1 MSNRRLLAL
10 GYILF
15 AVSFLFIFGGFYL
28 DFEKKSSVSDPI
40 KDIIV
45 IAGSD
50 DNIIISTTDDTEE
63 KPSDEEIVNGDDLS
77 SLDSNSSSN
86 NNSEVIPVPEPEPE
100 PVPPT
105 SPTIPSPPD
114 VKPIDDENN
123 ILRRKIEDTYG
134 IKVKYGAETDGY
146 SAGSMEVIS
155 IVDST
160 IVQSGLKQLNSAL
173 SLYPRD
179 FFKEF
184 LEVNL
189 SLEVF
194 LIQRYSA
201 ETVTGITDLSGNKV
215 IISIAMDYPF
225 IESFNHEVYHYIE
238 HFIERKNGEFSVWNT
253 YNPVD
258 FIYGLEANPN
268 YSFNRTGL
276 ADAPFVNNYAQ
287 TNADEDRAS
296 TFEYMTAD
304 NRAICFNSIDY
315 PIWKKSSYMALM
327 IETYF
332 DTVSS
337 SVVDYWERFIY

>member
-1 MSNRRLLAL
+1 MKSRQLLIV
-10 GYILF
+10 GRILF
-15 AVSFLFIFGGFYL
+15 AISFVFIFAGLYL
-28 DFEKKSSVSDPI
+28 DFEKKSLFNDPV
-40 KDIIV
+40 KDVTV
-45 IAGSD
+45 IAGGD
-50 DNIIISTTDDTEE
+50 DKIIISTTDDTEKE
-63 KPSDEEIVNGDDLS
+63 DSSDEEIVIGDNS
-77 SLDSNSSSN
+77 SSDSNSYSN
-86 NNSEVIPVPEPEPE
+86 NNTEVIPVPEPEPIL
-100 PVPPT
+100 PT
-105 SPTIPSPPD
+105 SPPIPTVPD

-123 ILRRKIEDTYG
+123 ISRRKIEDTYG
-134 IKVKYGAETDGY
+134 IKVKYGTETDGY
-146 SAGSMEVIS
+146 SAGSMKIIS
-155 IVDST
+155 IADST
-160 IVQSGLKQLNSAL
+160 IVQSGLEQLNLAL

-184 LEVNL
+184 LEANL

-194 LIQRYSA
+194 LIQRYST
-201 ETVTGITDLSGNKV
+201 ENVTGITDLSGNKV

-287 TNADEDRAS
+287 TNAYEDRAS